1 MELSKLV
8 QSTIIQESEL
18 GQAEDN
24 LRMVTLLANARLK
37 ARPDLSEQDAEL
49 YAATM
54 LCFFFDPVKTQR
66 SDLVA
71 QLQNMRSLYNGISK
85 SRVTEQA
92 FTASL
97 ATTLLRADTA
107 GEALNQ
113 SFGELFTIQ
122 QHLKG
127 V

>member
-24 LRMVTLLANARLK
+24 LRMVTLLANARLR

-66 SDLVA
+66 SELVA

-97 ATTLLRADTA
+97 ATALLRADTA

-113 SFGELFTIQ
+113 SFSELFTIQ
-122 QHLKG
+122 QQMRG
-127 V
+127 A

>member
-1 MELSKLV
+1 MELSNLV
-8 QSTIIQESEL
+8 RSTIIQESEI

-71 QLQNMRSLYNGISK
+71 QLHDVRSLFNGIADNPTTQ
-85 SRVTEQA
+85 RV
-92 FTASL
+92 FTQSFAK
-97 ATTLLRADTA
+97 TLLSADTA

-122 QHLKG
+122 QQMRG
-127 V
+127 A